1 MSLALVS
8 FLVGGGEEPF
18 NEAYYATAAQ
28 VIPLLLATAV
38 ATRIWSEHKDV
49 PVERNLI
56 SILVVIFAVAGE
68 YVAFSALSSRET
80 PSHYEDVA
88 IGMSIALSGGLVAL
102 NLLAEPVKAIG
113 SRIPERH
120 HGLVGNGLVI
130 IYFLCVAVIAKF
142 RPDPSVV
149 ITAAAFAVAIGFIL
163 LGIWRDNEGWI
174 KRWRRRDN

>member
-1 MSLALVS
+1 MLLSSL
-8 FLVGGGEEPF
+8 FGGSGEPF

-38 ATRIWSEHKDV
+38 ATRIWSEHKGV

-56 SILVVIFAVAGE
+56 SILVVIFAVAAE
-68 YVAFSALSSRET
+68 YVAFSALSSRQT
-80 PSHYEDVA
+80 PSNYEDVA
-88 IGMSIALSGGLVAL
+88 IGISIALSGGLVAL

-130 IYFLCVAVIAKF
+130 IYFLSVAVIAKF
-142 RPDPSVV
+142 RPDPSAV
-149 ITAAAFAVAIGFIL
+149 ITAVAFGVGIGLIL
-163 LGIWRDNEGWI
+163 LGFWRDNEGWI
-174 KRWRRRDN
+174 KRRRRDD